1 MKVTNTTNQTVE
13 NKDKIALMPENSEES
28 SLVNFPFAQILSEKI
43 EEYGLNSEYDIT
55 SLPEDYNYDSISMSL
70 EDALFFVNLSN
81 EGRFSVQT
89 SNNGEFQSIVQT
101 EVLQNVVSQKSVE
114 VTNQLVSLIEKAKNS
129 QRPVR
134 ISFDK
139 DVSVVIKIDKHGKI
153 SAEFI
158 PGSAEVENYLR
169 TNIASLKQKFD
180 EQNLPYNE
188 LFYRQNG
195 RQNKERNNK
204 RGEK

>member
-1 MKVTNTTNQTVE
+1 
-13 NKDKIALMPENSEES
+13 
-28 SLVNFPFAQILSEKI
+28 
-43 EEYGLNSEYDIT
+43 
-55 SLPEDYNYDSISMSL
+55 MSY
-70 EDALFFVNLSN
+70 
-81 EGRFSVQT
+81 
-89 SNNGEFQSIVQT
+89 
-101 EVLQNVVSQKSVE
+101 
-114 VTNQLVSLIEKAKNS
+114 
-129 QRPVR
+129 VR